1 MLKKTFHK
9 VRSLIEKSFIKISN
23 KINIPKLKVI
33 EILVI
38 LYFGF
43 IGLIDKNLL
52 FISIIIL
59 LLLQHCSGFLYIKY
73 DKKEIAALR
82 GLFYIILLIIAIK
95 FDIELLMTLLMFMC
109 LGSAFFL
116 STGIANLAS
125 LSSMTFG
132 FIASYYMYATYNQDN
147 IKYHFYAVLLIVLG
161 SMLDFIDGKLARIFN
176 KDKDEEYKKNGVLI
190 DDISDGSTFCL
201 AISVLIFFHLF
212 SYTSFYISITLGIIY
227 FVCVIYRLYNFTKTK
242 DQVPYGYF
250 EGLPSPAAAL
260 TIAVGSLI
268 LHKALFIILVLLIS
282 FAMVSFS
289 IKWIHFKMIVTNGK
303 LLLIAIVSLI
313 LLIFGIVIKNEYFL
327 YFFFLLSML
336 YTLHPI
342 MDWRKKK
349 Q

>member
-1 MLKKTFHK
+1 MLNKIFNMI
-9 VRSLIEKSFIKISN
+9 RPFLERSFIKISG
-23 KINIPKLKVI
+23 KINITKFKI
-33 EILVI
+33 MEILVI

-59 LLLQHCSGFLYIKY
+59 LLLQHFSGFLYIKY

-95 FDIELLMTLLMFMC
+95 FDIELLMILLMFMC

-147 IKYHFYAVLLIVLG
+147 IKYHFYAVLLIVIG

-176 KDKDEEYKKNGVLI
+176 KNKDDEYKQNGVLI
-190 DDISDGSTFCL
+190 DDIADGSTFGL
-201 AISVLIFFHLF
+201 AISVLIFFHSF
-212 SYTSFYISITLGIIY
+212 SYTNFYIAIIPAIIY
-227 FVCVIYRLYNFTKTK
+227 FVCVIYRLYSFTKTK

-260 TIAVGSLI
+260 IIAVGSLVLPEI
-268 LHKALFIILVLLIS
+268 LFIVLVLLVS
-282 FAMVSFS
+282 TAMVSFS
-289 IKWIHFKMIVTNGK
+289 IQWIHFKMIVTNK
-303 LLLIAIVSLI
+303 IVFIIAILSLI
-313 LLIFGIVIKNEYFL
+313 LLIYGTVIKNIYFL
-327 YFFFLLSML
+327 YPFFLLSII
-336 YTLHPI
+336 YTFSPAI
-342 MDWRKKK
+342 RWMKK
-349 Q
+349 